1 MHGASY
7 TVNVDGQT
15 GNSSSTASN
24 PNAGILA
31 ELGGMSSGKHEI
43 LITVTSVEPNGQ
55 LDFAK
60 VEFDA
65 GLRRYVC
72 LGTVETRHA
81 LKSADL
87 QHSDRQHVKQN
98 VGQTYGQVGSNWT
111 FKWMKHQ
118 KMQFRDEN
126 GNDTKDAQ
134 EAMLGERRGSR
145 ARFNFTGE
153 PMSYL

>member
-1 MHGASY
+1 MHDASY

-55 LDFAK
+55 LDFTK

-72 LGTVETRHA
+72 LGTVETRPP

-87 QHSDRQHVKQN
+87 NEVTNNMSSKTLGRHMHKLAVIGRSTSGWNLRRCSFV
-98 VGQTYGQVGSNWT
+98 
-111 FKWMKHQ
+111 
-118 KMQFRDEN
+118 
-126 GNDTKDAQ
+126 TKT
-134 EAMLGERRGSR
+134 EMRRR
-145 ARFNFTGE
+145 RHKN
-153 PMSYL
+153 